1 MSKTL
6 SLKKPYVAESTY
18 RPEEGAC
25 DPLPNAETSS
35 LVALAEALMPDSM
48 QVVKPFTAAQ
58 LRAMLAEIEPNGAPL
73 DPTMGLPIAPTDPAE
88 LAAKAALPPPEDRK
102 QGAAPQLPPA
112 VHGSFS
118 LNGIPL
124 IAPGVDLTANINP
137 ATNLPYVQVGI
148 SPKTIISPPPSRY
161 FDGR

>member
-1 MSKTL
+1 MATTKTL
-6 SLKKPYVAESTY
+6 SLKKSTY
-18 RPEEGAC
+18 TFVPSSEDKFVGM
-25 DPLPNAETSS
+25 PTSDII
-35 LVALAEALMPDSM
+35 LAEEAGDPP
-48 QVVKPFTAAQ
+48 VVQPFTAAQ
-58 LRAMLAEIEPNGAPL
+58 LRAMLAEIEPNGVPL

-88 LAAKAALPPPEDRK
+88 LAAKAVLPPPEGRK

-161 FDGR
+161 FDGRS

>member
-6 SLKKPYVAESTY
+6 SLKKLDVVAAEGGKVTF
-18 RPEEGAC
+18 EEPA
-25 DPLPNAETSS
+25 PAHLI
-35 LVALAEALMPDSM
+35 VAPHEQKIASIPAY
-48 QVVKPFTAAQ
+48 TAAQ
-58 LRAMLAEIEPNGAPL
+58 LRAMLAEIEPNGVPL

-118 LNGIPL
+118 LGGIPL

-137 ATNLPYVQVGI
+137 ATNLPYVQTGMRA
-148 SPKTIISPPPSRY
+148 KTMISPPPTRN
-161 FDGR
+161 FR

>member
-1 MSKTL
+1 MATTKTITLKTNRTGNLEGDTSTLNMAMSGHQALPAYTPP
-6 SLKKPYVAESTY
+6 SFP
-18 RPEEGAC
+18 PEREK
-25 DPLPNAETSS
+25 
-35 LVALAEALMPDSM
+35 
-48 QVVKPFTAAQ
+48 QVKAFTAAE
-58 LRAMLAEIEPNGAPL
+58 LRAMLAEIEPNGVPL

-88 LAAKAALPPPEDRK
+88 MAAKAALPPPEGRK